1 MVCVLL
7 NFLQCSEIH
16 SFSRTCLLLSICL
29 CIFLCMCVK
38 RWVCLY
44 VHTCLLYVC
53 KPGRLTRAAWHK
65 SRCGF
70 CGLCFQNS
78 IAQYIPTLCALAG
91 RELSTSQQQREP
103 CMCGW
108 MYIHTYKCMYI
119 WIRIYEDARIL
130 VSSAAQDS
138 RTKHQL
144 ESMKLLCCTLHSVF
158 QNEIKVGY
166 LKPH

>member
-1 MVCVLL
+1 MSMYFPKYVCKKVG
-7 NFLQCSEIH
+7 
-16 SFSRTCLLLSICL
+16 
-29 CIFLCMCVK
+29 M
-38 RWVCLY
+38 Y
-44 VHTCLLYVC
+44 VQTCLLYVC
-53 KPGRLTRAAWHK
+53 KPGRLTRAAWHE

-91 RELSTSQQQREP
+91 RALSTKPTAARTLYVW
-103 CMCGW
+103 MNVH
-108 MYIHTYKCMYI
+108 MYIQMHVCMYK

-130 VSSAAQDS
+130 VSFAAQAP